1 MLSEYRVI
9 ELSDYPAGSILGMHL
24 ADQGADVIKV
34 EPVKVSTS
42 FDPSFEEEFE
52 IMEKKFVSRE
62 DLEFSVWNRGKKSF
76 ALERSDTSTLLKLIS
91 ISDII
96 IENIDTHTNE
106 YKSTQKRFAQ
116 KGFFVGL
123 NISYEW
129 AKKVNPEIIYIK
141 FTSFPENHPYEHLP
155 SKEELISSASGI
167 YAMNGSGQLPVKGEG
182 PSFHEIPYSSG
193 MAGITA
199 APAVAAAIFQKSL
212 TGKGQLISMSI
223 HDAMFQGMGSQLVRH
238 HQRQNGNQES
248 HPVIKRFYRC
258 KDNRWININIG
269 GMKRFL
275 EPFLKLVNKIE
286 WLEQLSN
293 SQLLNENKDLQI
305 HLEKEFEKLWV
316 EKTAIEW
323 ENALDQ
329 IGVPGTMCRTVNEW
343 IETDQAIQSET
354 VIQVNDHFFGE
365 MKQPGRIIRTNHN
378 YNIHPAPRLG
388 EHNQLIEDFLNG

>member
-9 ELSDYPAGSILGMHL
+9 EFSDYPAGSILGMHL
-24 ADQGADVIKV
+24 ADQGAEVIKV
-34 EPVKVSTS
+34 EPVSTS
-42 FDPSFEEEFE
+42 E
-52 IMEKKFVSRE
+52 KFVSRQ

-76 ALERSDTSTLLKLIS
+76 ALECDLNIIDTSPSATLSKLIS
-91 ISDII
+91 ISDIF
-96 IENIDTHTNE
+96 IENIDIHTNE
-106 YKSTQKRFAQ
+106 MAKKEINVA
-116 KGFFVGL
+116 L
-123 NISYEW
+123 NISYEM

-293 SQLLNENKDLQI
+293 SQLLSENKDLQI
-305 HLEKEFEKLWV
+305 HLEKEFEKLWI

-329 IGVPGTMCRTVNEW
+329 IGVPGTMCRSVNEW
-343 IETDQAIQSET
+343 MESDQAIQSET

-365 MKQPGRIIRTNHN
+365 MKQPGRIIRTSHN
-378 YNIHPAPRLG
+378 SNIHPAPRLG
-388 EHNQLIEDFLNG
+388 EHNQLIEDLLNG

>member
-9 ELSDYPAGSILGMHL
+9 EFSDYPAGSILGMHL
-24 ADQGADVIKV
+24 ADQGAEVIMV
-34 EPVKVSTS
+34 EPVNTLEK
-42 FDPSFEEEFE
+42 FE
-52 IMEKKFVSRE
+52 IMEEKFVSRQ

-76 ALERSDTSTLLKLIS
+76 ALECDLNIIDTSPSATLSKLIS
-91 ISDII
+91 ISDIF
-96 IENIDTHTNE
+96 IENIDIHTNE
-106 YKSTQKRFAQ
+106 RAKKEINVA
-116 KGFFVGL
+116 L
-123 NISYEW
+123 NISYEM

-167 YAMNGSGQLPVKGEG
+167 YAMNGSGQLPIKGEG

-305 HLEKEFEKLWV
+305 HLEKEFEKLWI

-343 IETDQAIQSET
+343 IESDQAIQSET

-365 MKQPGRIIRTNHN
+365 MKQPGRIIRTSHN
-378 YNIHPAPRLG
+378 SNIHPAPRLG
-388 EHNQLIEDFLNG
+388 EHNQLIEDLLNG

>member
-9 ELSDYPAGSILGMHL
+9 EFSDYPAGSILGMHL
-24 ADQGADVIKV
+24 ADQGAEVIKV
-34 EPVKVSTS
+34 EPVSTS
-42 FDPSFEEEFE
+42 EKFE
-52 IMEKKFVSRE
+52 IMEEKFVSRQ

-76 ALERSDTSTLLKLIS
+76 ALECDLNIIDTSPSATLSKLIS
-91 ISDII
+91 ISDIF
-96 IENIDTHTNE
+96 IENIDIHTNE
-106 YKSTQKRFAQ
+106 MAKKEINIA
-116 KGFFVGL
+116 L
-123 NISYEW
+123 NISYEM

-305 HLEKEFEKLWV
+305 HLEKEFEKLWI

-343 IETDQAIQSET
+343 IESDQAIQSET

-378 YNIHPAPRLG
+378 SNIHPAPRLG
-388 EHNQLIEDFLNG
+388 EHNQFIEDLLNG

>member
-9 ELSDYPAGSILGMHL
+9 EFSDYPAGSILGMHL
-24 ADQGADVIKV
+24 ADQGAEVIKV
-34 EPVKVSTS
+34 EPVSTS
-42 FDPSFEEEFE
+42 E
-52 IMEKKFVSRE
+52 KFVSRQ

-76 ALERSDTSTLLKLIS
+76 ALECDLNIIDTSPSATLSKLIS
-91 ISDII
+91 ISDIF
-96 IENIDTHTNE
+96 IENIDIHTNE
-106 YKSTQKRFAQ
+106 MAKKEINVA
-116 KGFFVGL
+116 L
-123 NISYEW
+123 NISYEM

-167 YAMNGSGQLPVKGEG
+167 YAMNGSGQTSVKGEG

-199 APAVAAAIFQKSL
+199 APAVAAAIFQKSI
-212 TGKGQLISMSI
+212 TGKGQLISLSI

-293 SQLLNENKDLQI
+293 SQLLSENKDLQI
-305 HLEKEFEKLWV
+305 HLEKEFEKLWI

-329 IGVPGTMCRTVNEW
+329 IGVPGTMCRSVNEW
-343 IETDQAIQSET
+343 MESDQAIQSET

-365 MKQPGRIIRTNHN
+365 MKQPGRIIRTSHN
-378 YNIHPAPRLG
+378 SNIHPAPKLG
-388 EHNQLIEDFLNG
+388 EHNQLIEDLLNG

>member
-9 ELSDYPAGSILGMHL
+9 EFSDYPAGSILGMHL
-24 ADQGADVIKV
+24 SDQGAEVIKV
-34 EPVKVSTS
+34 EPITTS
-42 FDPSFEEEFE
+42 QKIEL
-52 IMEKKFVSRE
+52 MEKNFISKYE
-62 DLEFSVWNRGKKSF
+62 KQDLEYSVWNRGKKSF
-76 ALERSDTSTLLKLIS
+76 ALNWNDRSNLLKLIS
-91 ISDII
+91 ISDIF
-96 IENIDTHTNE
+96 IENIDIHTRENARPRSKKE
-106 YKSTQKRFAQ
+106 KNKVDL
-116 KGFFVGL
+116 K
-123 NISYEW
+123 ISYEI

-286 WLEQLSN
+286 WLEELSN

-305 HLEKEFEKLWV
+305 HLEKEFEKLWI

-343 IETDQAIQSET
+343 IESDQAIQSET
-354 VIQVNDHFFGE
+354 VIKVNDHFFGE

-378 YNIHPAPRLG
+378 SNIHPAPKLG
-388 EHNQLIEDFLNG
+388 EHNQLIEDLLNG

>member
-34 EPVKVSTS
+34 EPVSIS
-42 FDPSFEEEFE
+42 EEFE
-52 IMEKKFVSRE
+52 IMEKKFVSRQ

-76 ALERSDTSTLLKLIS
+76 AFNWNLDTSPLLKLIS
-91 ISDII
+91 ISDIF
-96 IENIDTHTNE
+96 IENIDTN
-106 YKSTQKRFAQ
+106 KMAK
-116 KGFFVGL
+116 KGINVGL
-123 NISYEW
+123 NISYEM

-293 SQLLNENKDLQI
+293 SQLLNENKDIQI
-305 HLEKEFEKLWV
+305 HLEKEFEKLWI

-343 IETDQAIQSET
+343 IESDQAIQSET
-354 VIQVNDHFFGE
+354 VIKVNDHFFGE

-378 YNIHPAPRLG
+378 SNIHPAPKLG
-388 EHNQLIEDFLNG
+388 EHNQLIEDLLNG

>member
-34 EPVKVSTS
+34 EPVSIS
-42 FDPSFEEEFE
+42 EEFE
-52 IMEKKFVSRE
+52 IMEKKFVSRQ

-76 ALERSDTSTLLKLIS
+76 AFNWNLDTSPLLKLIS
-91 ISDII
+91 ISDIF
-96 IENIDTHTNE
+96 IENIDTN
-106 YKSTQKRFAQ
+106 KMAK
-116 KGFFVGL
+116 KGINVGL
-123 NISYEW
+123 NISYEM

-293 SQLLNENKDLQI
+293 SQLLNENKDIQI
-305 HLEKEFEKLWV
+305 HLEKEFEKLWI

-343 IETDQAIQSET
+343 IESDQAIQSET

-378 YNIHPAPRLG
+378 SNIHPAPRLG
-388 EHNQLIEDFLNG
+388 EHNQLIEDLLNG

>member
-9 ELSDYPAGSILGMHL
+9 EFSDYPAGSILGMHL
-24 ADQGADVIKV
+24 ADQGAEVIMV
-34 EPVKVSTS
+34 EPVNTLEK
-42 FDPSFEEEFE
+42 FE
-52 IMEKKFVSRE
+52 IMEEKFVSRQ

-76 ALERSDTSTLLKLIS
+76 ALECDLNIIDTSPSATLSKLIS
-91 ISDII
+91 ISDIF
-96 IENIDTHTNE
+96 IENIDIHTNE
-106 YKSTQKRFAQ
+106 RAKKEINVA
-116 KGFFVGL
+116 L
-123 NISYEW
+123 NISYEM

-167 YAMNGSGQLPVKGEG
+167 YAMNGSGQLPIKGEG

-275 EPFLKLVNKIE
+275 EPFLKFVNKIE

-293 SQLLNENKDLQI
+293 SQLLNENKDRQI
-305 HLEKEFEKLWV
+305 HLEKEFEKLWI

-343 IETDQAIQSET
+343 IESDQAIQSET
-354 VIQVNDHFFGE
+354 VIKVNDHFFGE
-365 MKQPGRIIRTNHN
+365 MKQPGRIIRTSHN
-378 YNIHPAPRLG
+378 SNIHPAPRLG
-388 EHNQLIEDFLNG
+388 EHNQLIEDLLNG

>member
-24 ADQGADVIKV
+24 ADQGAEVIMV
-34 EPVKVSTS
+34 EPVNTS
-42 FDPSFEEEFE
+42 E
-52 IMEKKFVSRE
+52 KFVSRQ

-76 ALERSDTSTLLKLIS
+76 ALPYPGIRYANQADNTEFQSNLLKLIS
-91 ISDII
+91 ISEIF
-96 IENIDTHTNE
+96 IENVDIKFGDAIE
-106 YKSTQKRFAQ
+106 
-116 KGFFVGL
+116 
-123 NISYEW
+123 ISYEM
-129 AKKVNPEIIYIK
+129 AKTVNPEIIYIK

-167 YAMNGSGQLPVKGEG
+167 YAMNGSGQTPVKGEG

-199 APAVAAAIFQKSL
+199 APAVAAAIFQKSI
-212 TGKGQLISMSI
+212 TGKGQLISLSI

-293 SQLLNENKDLQI
+293 SQLLSENKDLQI
-305 HLEKEFEKLWV
+305 HLEKEFEKLWI

-329 IGVPGTMCRTVNEW
+329 IGVPGTMCRSVNEW
-343 IETDQAIQSET
+343 MESDQAIQSET

-365 MKQPGRIIRTNHN
+365 MKQPGRIIRTSHN
-378 YNIHPAPRLG
+378 SNIHPAPRLG
-388 EHNQLIEDFLNG
+388 EHNQLIEDLLNG

>member
-24 ADQGADVIKV
+24 ADQGAEVIMV
-34 EPVKVSTS
+34 EPVNTS
-42 FDPSFEEEFE
+42 E
-52 IMEKKFVSRE
+52 KFVSRQ

-76 ALERSDTSTLLKLIS
+76 ALPYPGIRYANQADNTEFQSNLLKLIS
-91 ISDII
+91 ISEIF
-96 IENIDTHTNE
+96 IENVDIKFGDAIE
-106 YKSTQKRFAQ
+106 
-116 KGFFVGL
+116 
-123 NISYEW
+123 ISYEM
-129 AKKVNPEIIYIK
+129 AKTVNPEIIYIK

-167 YAMNGSGQLPVKGEG
+167 YAMNGSGQTPVKGEG

-199 APAVAAAIFQKSL
+199 APAVAAAIFQKSI
-212 TGKGQLISMSI
+212 TGKGQLISLSI

-293 SQLLNENKDLQI
+293 SQLLSENKDLQI
-305 HLEKEFEKLWV
+305 HLEKEFEKLWI

-343 IETDQAIQSET
+343 IESDQAIQSET
-354 VIQVNDHFFGE
+354 VIKVNDHFFGE
-365 MKQPGRIIRTNHN
+365 MKQPGRIIRTSHN
-378 YNIHPAPRLG
+378 SNIHPAPRLG
-388 EHNQLIEDFLNG
+388 EHNQLIEDLLNG

>member
-1 MLSEYRVI
+1 MGPLEGVKVI
-9 ELSDYPAGSILGMHL
+9 DLTSMVSGPLGAMIL
-24 ADQGADVIKV
+24 ADQGAEVIMV
-34 EPVKVSTS
+34 EPVNTS
-42 FDPSFEEEFE
+42 E
-52 IMEKKFVSRE
+52 KFVSRQ

-76 ALERSDTSTLLKLIS
+76 ALPYPGIRYANQADNTEFQSNLLKLIS
-91 ISDII
+91 ISEIF
-96 IENIDTHTNE
+96 IENVDIKFGDAIE
-106 YKSTQKRFAQ
+106 
-116 KGFFVGL
+116 
-123 NISYEW
+123 ISYEM
-129 AKKVNPEIIYIK
+129 AKTVNPEIIYIK

-167 YAMNGSGQLPVKGEG
+167 YAMNGSGQTPVKGEG

-199 APAVAAAIFQKSL
+199 APAVAAAIFQKSI
-212 TGKGQLISMSI
+212 TGKGQLISLSI

-305 HLEKEFEKLWV
+305 HLEKEFEKLWI

-329 IGVPGTMCRTVNEW
+329 IGVPGTMCRSVNEW
-343 IETDQAIQSET
+343 MESDQAIQSET

-365 MKQPGRIIRTNHN
+365 MKQPGRIIRTSHN
-378 YNIHPAPRLG
+378 SNIHPAPRLG
-388 EHNQLIEDFLNG
+388 EHNQLIEDLLNG

>member
-34 EPVKVSTS
+34 EPVSIS
-42 FDPSFEEEFE
+42 EEFE
-52 IMEKKFVSRE
+52 IMEKKFVSRQ

-76 ALERSDTSTLLKLIS
+76 AFNWNFDTSPLLKLIS
-91 ISDII
+91 ISDIF
-96 IENIDTHTNE
+96 IENIDTN
-106 YKSTQKRFAQ
+106 KMAK
-116 KGFFVGL
+116 KGINVGL
-123 NISYEW
+123 NISYEM

-141 FTSFPENHPYEHLP
+141 FTSFPKNHPYEHLP

-305 HLEKEFEKLWV
+305 HLEKEFEKLWI

-343 IETDQAIQSET
+343 IESDQAIQSET

-378 YNIHPAPRLG
+378 SNIHPAPRLG
-388 EHNQLIEDFLNG
+388 EHNQFIEDLLNG

>member
-34 EPVKVSTS
+34 EPVSIS
-42 FDPSFEEEFE
+42 EEFE
-52 IMEKKFVSRE
+52 IMEKKFVSRQ

-76 ALERSDTSTLLKLIS
+76 AFNWNLDTSPLLKLIS
-91 ISDII
+91 ISDIF
-96 IENIDTHTNE
+96 IENIDTN
-106 YKSTQKRFAQ
+106 KMAK
-116 KGFFVGL
+116 KGINVGL
-123 NISYEW
+123 NISYEM

-293 SQLLNENKDLQI
+293 SQLLNENKDIQI
-305 HLEKEFEKLWV
+305 HLEKEFEKLWI

-343 IETDQAIQSET
+343 IESDQAIQSET

-378 YNIHPAPRLG
+378 SNIHPAPKLG
-388 EHNQLIEDFLNG
+388 EHNQLIEDLLNG

>member
-34 EPVKVSTS
+34 EPVSIS
-42 FDPSFEEEFE
+42 EEFE
-52 IMEKKFVSRE
+52 IMEKKFVSRQ

-76 ALERSDTSTLLKLIS
+76 AFNWNFDTSPLLKLIS
-91 ISDII
+91 ISDIF
-96 IENIDTHTNE
+96 IENIDTN
-106 YKSTQKRFAQ
+106 KMAK
-116 KGFFVGL
+116 KGINVGL
-123 NISYEW
+123 NISYEM

-305 HLEKEFEKLWV
+305 HLEKEFEKLWI

-343 IETDQAIQSET
+343 IESDQAIQSET

-378 YNIHPAPRLG
+378 SNIHPAPRLG
-388 EHNQLIEDFLNG
+388 EHNQLIEDLLNG

>member
-9 ELSDYPAGSILGMHL
+9 EFSDYPAGSILGMHL
-24 ADQGADVIKV
+24 ADQGAEVIMV
-34 EPVKVSTS
+34 EPVNTS
-42 FDPSFEEEFE
+42 E
-52 IMEKKFVSRE
+52 KFVSRQ

-76 ALERSDTSTLLKLIS
+76 ALPYPGIRYANQADNTEFQSNLLKLIS
-91 ISDII
+91 ISEIF
-96 IENIDTHTNE
+96 IENVDIKFGDAIE
-106 YKSTQKRFAQ
+106 
-116 KGFFVGL
+116 
-123 NISYEW
+123 ISYEM
-129 AKKVNPEIIYIK
+129 AKTVNPEIIYIK

-167 YAMNGSGQLPVKGEG
+167 YAMNGSGQTPVKGEG

-199 APAVAAAIFQKSL
+199 APAVAAAIFQKSI
-212 TGKGQLISMSI
+212 TGKGQLISLSI

-293 SQLLNENKDLQI
+293 SQLLSENKDLQI
-305 HLEKEFEKLWV
+305 HLEKEFEKLWI

-329 IGVPGTMCRTVNEW
+329 IGVPGTMCRSVNEW
-343 IETDQAIQSET
+343 MESDQAIQSET

-365 MKQPGRIIRTNHN
+365 MKQPGRIIRTSHN
-378 YNIHPAPRLG
+378 SNIHPAPRLG
-388 EHNQLIEDFLNG
+388 EHNQLIEDLLNG

>member
-9 ELSDYPAGSILGMHL
+9 EFSDYPAGSILGMHL
-24 ADQGADVIKV
+24 ADQGAEVIKV
-34 EPVKVSTS
+34 EPITTS
-42 FDPSFEEEFE
+42 QKIEL
-52 IMEKKFVSRE
+52 MEKNFISKYE
-62 DLEFSVWNRGKKSF
+62 KQDLEYSVWNRGKKSF
-76 ALERSDTSTLLKLIS
+76 ALNWNDRSNLLKLIS
-91 ISDII
+91 ISDIF
-96 IENIDTHTNE
+96 IENIDIHTRENARPRSKKE
-106 YKSTQKRFAQ
+106 KNKVDL
-116 KGFFVGL
+116 K
-123 NISYEW
+123 ISYEI

-286 WLEQLSN
+286 WLEELSN

-305 HLEKEFEKLWV
+305 HLEKEFEKLWI

-343 IETDQAIQSET
+343 IESDQAIQSET
-354 VIQVNDHFFGE
+354 VIKVNDHFFGE

-378 YNIHPAPRLG
+378 SNIHPAPKLG
-388 EHNQLIEDFLNG
+388 EHNQLIEDLLNG

>member
-34 EPVKVSTS
+34 EPVSIS
-42 FDPSFEEEFE
+42 EEFE
-52 IMEKKFVSRE
+52 IMEKKFVSRQ

-76 ALERSDTSTLLKLIS
+76 AFNWNFDTSPLLKLIS
-91 ISDII
+91 ISDIF
-96 IENIDTHTNE
+96 IENIDTN
-106 YKSTQKRFAQ
+106 KMAK
-116 KGFFVGL
+116 KGINVGL
-123 NISYEW
+123 NISYEM

-141 FTSFPENHPYEHLP
+141 FTSFPKNHPYEHLP

-167 YAMNGSGQLPVKGEG
+167 YAMNGSGQLPIKGEG

-305 HLEKEFEKLWV
+305 HLEKEFEKLWI

-343 IETDQAIQSET
+343 IESDQAIQSET

-378 YNIHPAPRLG
+378 SNIHPAPRLG
-388 EHNQLIEDFLNG
+388 EHNQLIEDLLNG

>member
-34 EPVKVSTS
+34 EPVRN
-42 FDPSFEEEFE
+42 PE
-52 IMEKKFVSRE
+52 KFVSRH

-76 ALERSDTSTLLKLIS
+76 ALDWDFDTSTLLKLIS
-91 ISDII
+91 ISDIF

-106 YKSTQKRFAQ
+106 MAK
-116 KGFFVGL
+116 KGINVDL
-123 NISYEW
+123 NISYEM

-141 FTSFPENHPYEHLP
+141 LTSFPENHPYEHLP

-199 APAVAAAIFQKSL
+199 APAVAAAIFQKTL

-258 KDNRWININIG
+258 K
-269 GMKRFL
+269 
-275 EPFLKLVNKIE
+275 
-286 WLEQLSN
+286 N
-293 SQLLNENKDLQI
+293 SI
-305 HLEKEFEKLWV
+305 
-316 EKTAIEW
+316 
-323 ENALDQ
+323 
-329 IGVPGTMCRTVNEW
+329 
-343 IETDQAIQSET
+343 
-354 VIQVNDHFFGE
+354 
-365 MKQPGRIIRTNHN
+365 
-378 YNIHPAPRLG
+378 
-388 EHNQLIEDFLNG
+388 

>member
-1 MLSEYRVI
+1 
-9 ELSDYPAGSILGMHL
+9 MHL
-24 ADQGADVIKV
+24 ADQGAEVIMV
-34 EPVKVSTS
+34 EPVNTS
-42 FDPSFEEEFE
+42 E
-52 IMEKKFVSRE
+52 KFVSRQ

-76 ALERSDTSTLLKLIS
+76 ALPYPGIRYANQADNTEFQSNLLKLIS
-91 ISDII
+91 ISEIF
-96 IENIDTHTNE
+96 IENVDIKFGDAIE
-106 YKSTQKRFAQ
+106 
-116 KGFFVGL
+116 
-123 NISYEW
+123 ISYEM
-129 AKKVNPEIIYIK
+129 AKTVNPEIIYIK

-167 YAMNGSGQLPVKGEG
+167 YAMNGSGQTPVKGEG

-199 APAVAAAIFQKSL
+199 APAVAAAIFQKSI
-212 TGKGQLISMSI
+212 TGKGQLISLSI

-293 SQLLNENKDLQI
+293 SQLLSENKDLQR
-305 HLEKEFEKLWV
+305 HLEKEFEKLWI

-329 IGVPGTMCRTVNEW
+329 IGVPGTMCRSVNEW
-343 IETDQAIQSET
+343 MESDQAIQSET

-365 MKQPGRIIRTNHN
+365 MKQPGRIIRTSHN
-378 YNIHPAPRLG
+378 SNIHPAPRLG
-388 EHNQLIEDFLNG
+388 EHNQLIEDLLNG

>member
-9 ELSDYPAGSILGMHL
+9 EFSDYPAGSILGMHL
-24 ADQGADVIKV
+24 ADQGAEVIKV
-34 EPVKVSTS
+34 EPVSTS
-42 FDPSFEEEFE
+42 E
-52 IMEKKFVSRE
+52 KFVSRQ

-76 ALERSDTSTLLKLIS
+76 ALECDLNIIDTSPSATLSKLIS
-91 ISDII
+91 ISDIF
-96 IENIDTHTNE
+96 IENIDIHTNE
-106 YKSTQKRFAQ
+106 MAKKEINVA
-116 KGFFVGL
+116 L
-123 NISYEW
+123 NISYEM

-293 SQLLNENKDLQI
+293 SQLLSENKDLQI
-305 HLEKEFEKLWV
+305 HLEKEFEKLWI

-329 IGVPGTMCRTVNEW
+329 IGVPGTMCRSVNEW
-343 IETDQAIQSET
+343 MESDQAIQSET

-365 MKQPGRIIRTNHN
+365 MKQPGRIIRTSHN
-378 YNIHPAPRLG
+378 SNIHPAPKLG
-388 EHNQLIEDFLNG
+388 EHNQLIEDLLNG

>member
-34 EPVKVSTS
+34 EPVSTS
-42 FDPSFEEEFE
+42 EEFE
-52 IMEKKFVSRE
+52 IMEKKFVTRQ

-76 ALERSDTSTLLKLIS
+76 AFNWNFDTSPLLKLIS
-91 ISDII
+91 ISDIF
-96 IENIDTHTNE
+96 IENIDTN
-106 YKSTQKRFAQ
+106 KMAK
-116 KGFFVGL
+116 KGINVGL
-123 NISYEW
+123 NISYEM

-305 HLEKEFEKLWV
+305 HLEKEFEKLWI

-323 ENALDQ
+323 ENSLDQ

-343 IETDQAIQSET
+343 IESDQAIQSET

-378 YNIHPAPRLG
+378 SNIHPAPRLG
-388 EHNQLIEDFLNG
+388 EHNQLIEDLLNG

>member
-34 EPVKVSTS
+34 EPVSIS
-42 FDPSFEEEFE
+42 EEFE
-52 IMEKKFVSRE
+52 IMEKKFVSRQ

-76 ALERSDTSTLLKLIS
+76 AFNWNFDTSPLLKLIS
-91 ISDII
+91 ISDIF
-96 IENIDTHTNE
+96 IENIDTN
-106 YKSTQKRFAQ
+106 KMAK
-116 KGFFVGL
+116 KGINVGL
-123 NISYEW
+123 NISYEM

-141 FTSFPENHPYEHLP
+141 FTSFPKNHPYEHLP

-293 SQLLNENKDLQI
+293 SQLLNENKDIQI
-305 HLEKEFEKLWV
+305 HLEKEFEKLWI

-343 IETDQAIQSET
+343 IESDQAIQSET

-378 YNIHPAPRLG
+378 SNIHPAPRLG
-388 EHNQLIEDFLNG
+388 EHNQLIEDLLNG

>member
-24 ADQGADVIKV
+24 ADQGAEVIKV
-34 EPVKVSTS
+34 EPVSTS
-42 FDPSFEEEFE
+42 E
-52 IMEKKFVSRE
+52 KFVSRQ

-76 ALERSDTSTLLKLIS
+76 ALECDLNIIDTSPSATLSKLIS
-91 ISDII
+91 ISDIL
-96 IENIDTHTNE
+96 IENIDIHTNE
-106 YKSTQKRFAQ
+106 MAKKEINIA
-116 KGFFVGL
+116 L
-123 NISYEW
+123 NISYEM

-167 YAMNGSGQLPVKGEG
+167 YAMNGSGQTPVKGEG

-199 APAVAAAIFQKSL
+199 APAVAAAIFQKSI
-212 TGKGQLISMSI
+212 TGKGQLISLSI

-293 SQLLNENKDLQI
+293 SQLLSENKDLQI

-329 IGVPGTMCRTVNEW
+329 IGVPGTMCRSVNEW
-343 IETDQAIQSET
+343 MESDQAIQSET

-365 MKQPGRIIRTNHN
+365 MKQPGRIIRTSHN
-378 YNIHPAPRLG
+378 SNIHPAPRLG
-388 EHNQLIEDFLNG
+388 EHNQLIEDLLNG